1 MLLARWKEVRELL
14 KEATAEVAEKGAELL
29 HFQTMHLGLGLSE
42 DFKNFMGR
50 HVQQS
55 PTAS

>member
-1 MLLARWKEVRELL
+1 MRELL